1 MLILSLD
8 GHVPVLSKRV
18 DRRHGS
24 AYKRAGKLLRL
35 EETSGE
41 HLLQAP
47 AQSRANTEFRPGFEG
62 FVQSA
67 QPLLEVSP

>member
-24 AYKRAGKLLRL
+24 EYKRASELLGL
-35 EETSGE
+35 EETLGG
-41 HLLQAP
+41 HLLQPP

-67 QPLLEVSP
+67 QPPLEVSP